1 MTTNELHPCR
11 KSACWIPSLLE
22 KGYEALWPT
31 VDWMEP
37 KGGYY
42 QWTFYVRWKGRRGT
56 KVNKVRLCEKH
67 HKQILNMF
75 ESEMA
80 SDVYEQE
87 VTERWLIAVRNQMLK
102 SPTPS

>member
-1 MTTNELHPCR
+1 MTNELHACR

-31 VDWMEP
+31 IGFPERRS
-37 KGGYY
+37 GLY

-56 KVNKVRLCEKH
+56 KVNKVLLCEKH
-67 HKQILNMF
+67 HKQILAMF

-87 VTERWLIAVRNQMLK
+87 VTETWLMSVRSQML
-102 SPTPS
+102 TPPRPI